1 MEASREIMNDV
12 NATARKTAHDIK
24 GSIQEARSSLKSA
37 FNDRYD
43 SVRRQANEALHTSED
58 FVKEH
63 PISTVLGACAVGFI
77 AGALLRRRH

>member
-1 MEASREIMNDV
+1 MEASRDIMNDV
-12 NATARKTAHDIK
+12 NTTTRKAAHDLK
-24 GSIQEARSSLKSA
+24 GSMQEARSSLKEA
-37 FNDRYD
+37 FNDRYE
-43 SVRRQANEALHTSED
+43 SVRRQAGEALSTSEE